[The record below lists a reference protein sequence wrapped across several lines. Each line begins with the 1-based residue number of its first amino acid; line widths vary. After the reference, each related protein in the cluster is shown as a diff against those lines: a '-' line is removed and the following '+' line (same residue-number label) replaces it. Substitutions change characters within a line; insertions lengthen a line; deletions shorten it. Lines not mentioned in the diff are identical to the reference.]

1 MISLFFLLLHLSIRT
16 GAGHY
21 ARHLP
26 PPVRRMQEGQDPEG
40 DVDHREEVPEAV
52 ERDGS
57 GVWKA
62 SPTETEAERLK
73 HRKWI

>member
-1 MISLFFLLLHLSIRT
+1 MFYLSNRIGSRY
-16 GAGHY
+16 Y
-21 ARHLP
+21 ARHLSSP
-26 PPVRRMQEGQDPEG
+26 LRRVQEGQDPEG